1 MNKLKE
7 IRFTSNIADND
18 IQTKLRQAQK
28 FLVGGDQVKVT
39 VLFKGRNIMF
49 KDRGELVLLKFGD
62 NLKDVGVVQ
71 NMPKL
76 NGNRMQI
83 TLNPKKK

>member
-7 IRFTSNIADND
+7 IRFTSNIAEND
-18 IQTKLRQAQK
+18 IKTKLRQAEK
-28 FLVGGDQVKVT
+28 FLVGGDQVKVI

-62 NLKDVGVVQ
+62 SLKDVGVVQ